1 MAQTYILFLRGVMPT
16 GKNKVPMA
24 QLREILVSFGFAN
37 VKTWI
42 QSGNVVLN
50 TDLNPETLAGTVSRL
65 IEDEIGAQIPVV
77 VKSREDLIQIVE
89 ENPFRG
95 EGYDISRV
103 FFTMYN
109 GELNECLKTELLAQD
124 FSPERLFITQ
134 QTAYMYIP
142 GTYGKGKL
150 SNNFLERKLKHVAT
164 SRNFNTIS
172 KMIELSAG

>member
-77 VKSREDLIQIVE
+77 VKSREDLMQIIE
-89 ENPFRG
+89 ENPFQG
-95 EGYDISRV
+95 EDFDISRA
-103 FFTMYN
+103 FFAMYN
-109 GELNECLKTELLAQD
+109 GELNEELKAKLLAED
-124 FSPERLFITQ
+124 FSPEYLSITHQ
-134 QTAYMYIP
+134 VAYMYIP
-142 GTYGKGKL
+142 GTYGRGKL
-150 SNNFLERKLKHVAT
+150 SNNFLEKKLKHVAT

-172 KMIELSAG
+172 KMIELGVG